1 MASSMN
7 NGLLYYSNMLGQFV
21 TGSTTTNPASAP
33 ATSSAVSVMFLGNA
47 SQDITLA
54 TNPTFSLAAFIPGN
68 PTNAN
73 SFMPNLASNLLVTS
87 STSSA
92 VLKMRLLFWGC
103 AISDDPSVVG
113 TTTTFLLQGYNGTAP
128 TTLDIFNITESGM
141 SNGSNL
147 IASNWVTVSSIP
159 APPKLVVHIA
169 SAVSSLAT
177 YRVAVGTLEFVMS
190 T

>member
-1 MASSMN
+1 
-7 NGLLYYSNMLGQFV
+7 
-21 TGSTTTNPASAP
+21 
-33 ATSSAVSVMFLGNA
+33 
-47 SQDITLA
+47 
-54 TNPTFSLAAFIPGN
+54 
-68 PTNAN
+68 
-73 SFMPNLASNLLVTS
+73 
-87 STSSA
+87 
-92 VLKMRLLFWGC
+92 MRLLFWGC
-103 AISDDPSVVG
+103 AMSDDPSVVG
-113 TTTTFLLQGYNGTAP
+113 TTTTFLLQGYNGTTY

-147 IASNWVTVSSIP
+147 IASNWIPVSSIP